1 MNAFKVIANYIPQ
14 GDQPEAIAK
23 LTESLNKNH
32 QFQTLLG
39 ITGSGK
45 TFTMAKI
52 IEKIQKPS
60 LIISHNKTLA
70 AQLYR
75 ELKSLFPKNAVEY
88 FVSYYDYYQPEAYVP
103 QRDLYIEKDSSVNEE
118 IDKLRL
124 RATSSLIERE
134 DVIIVS
140 SVSCIYGLGSPE
152 DYKKQVIVVK
162 KNSDLELEVLL
173 NQLIFI
179 QYERNDIEFTRGKF
193 RVRGDYI
200 DIFPA
205 YSDDAIKIEF
215 FDRTIE
221 NIYKFNPLTN
231 EIKQKLN
238 QTIIYPAKHFIT
250 SPDNLKAGIE
260 NIKKELAERE
270 EYFKKQ
276 KKLVE
281 AQRLHTKTMFDM
293 DMLLEMGYCNGIE
306 NYSRHLSGRMPGT
319 SASTLLDYFQKDF
332 LVFIDESHVTIPQLK
347 AMYRGDRARKDNL
360 VNFGFR
366 LPSSYDNRPLYFEEF
381 LDKAKNIIFL
391 SATPS
396 DFEIENSAIIAEQI
410 IRPTGLLDPE
420 VIIRPAKTQI
430 NDLILEI
437 EKTVNKGFRVL
448 VTALTKKMS
457 EDLSSFL
464 LQKNIKTKY
473 LHSEISTIERVEI
486 LRDLRKGE
494 FDCLVGVNLLREG
507 LDLPE
512 VALVAILDADKE
524 GFLRSHTSLIQTIG
538 RAARNA
544 EGRVILYADEM
555 TKSIS
560 KAISETKRRRE
571 KQKQY
576 NKAHNITPQTIKK
589 EIVDI
594 LESQKKEATT
604 DVENIINETKNVLK
618 KTKKMSDQDY
628 KKQLKKLL
636 EQKMFELA
644 ENLEF
649 EKAAYLRDFINDL

>member
-1 MNAFKVIANYIPQ
+1 MNSFKVIANYTPQ

-23 LTESLNKNH
+23 LTESLKQNH

-52 IEKIQKPS
+52 IENVQKPS

-75 ELKSLFPKNAVEY
+75 ELKSLFPENAVEY

-103 QRDLYIEKDSSVNEE
+103 QKDLYIEKDSSVNEE

-134 DVIIVS
+134 DVIIVA

-162 KNSDLELEVLL
+162 KNTDLELEVLL

-179 QYERNDIEFTRGKF
+179 QYERNDIEFSRGKF
-193 RVRGDYI
+193 RVRGDYV

-221 NIYKFNPLTN
+221 NIYRFNPLTN
-231 EIKQKLN
+231 EVKQKLN

-250 SPDNLKAGIE
+250 SPDTLKTGIE

-281 AQRLHTKTMFDM
+281 AQRLHTKTMFDIE
-293 DMLLEMGYCNGIE
+293 MLLEMGYCNGIE
-306 NYSRHLSGRMPGT
+306 NYSRHLSGRMPG
-319 SASTLLDYFQKDF
+319 SPAATLLDYFQKDF

-381 LDKAKNIIFL
+381 LDKAKKIVFL
-391 SATPS
+391 SATPG
-396 DFEIENSAIIAEQI
+396 DFEMENSAIIAEQI

-420 VIIRPAKTQI
+420 VIVRPAKTQI
-430 NDLILEI
+430 NDLIAEI

-555 TKSIS
+555 TKSIE
-560 KAISETKRRRE
+560 KAINETKRRRE
-571 KQKQY
+571 KQLQY
-576 NKAHNITPQTIKK
+576 NKAHNITPKTIKK

-594 LESQKKEATT
+594 LESQKKEAKT
-604 DVENIINETKNVLK
+604 DVENIIIETKNLLNKNK
-618 KTKKMSDQDY
+618 KISDDDY
-628 KKQLKKLL
+628 KKQLKKQL
-636 EQKMFELA
+636 EKRMFELA

-649 EKAAYLRDFINDL
+649 EKAAYLRDFIKDI